1 MFPEYCA
8 LGKHKYNKESRR
20 FGMKKGMWLLALV
33 VSGLLMFT
41 GTGIAGKKSALE
53 EIYAAKTLVVSTDAN
68 YAPQSFLNDKG
79 ELEGFDV
86 SVATEVAKRMGVK
99 IKFITPDWDLI
110 TAGRWG
116 KRWDISVGSMTP
128 TVERKNALL
137 FTLPYYSSPAQFAVH
152 KDNKTIKTIADLA
165 GKTIGIASETTNE
178 RYLQKDLKI
187 EDVTIVFQD
196 WEAGKLKTYPTDAN
210 HIEDLSLGDG
220 LRLDAVFSSKQ
231 TISEAIRNGCGKG
244 CPMRMIGEPPYY
256 EPLSFALDKSRAN
269 SETLVE
275 KLNEV
280 IKSMN
285 EDGTLVKLSEKY
297 YHTNL
302 IPKL

>member
-1 MFPEYCA
+1 M
-8 LGKHKYNKESRR
+8 
-20 FGMKKGMWLLALV
+20 
-33 VSGLLMFT
+33 
-41 GTGIAGKKSALE
+41 AGKSALE
-53 EIYAAKTLVVSTDAN
+53 EIMAAKTIVVSTDAN

-86 SVATEVAKRMGVK
+86 SVAKEVAKRMGVK
-99 IKFITPDWDLI
+99 VKFITPDWDLI
-110 TAGRWG
+110 TAGKWG
-116 KRWDISVGSMTP
+116 KRWDISIGSMTP
-128 TVERKNALL
+128 TKERKNALL

-165 GKTIGIASETTNE
+165 GKTIGIAGETTNE
-178 RYLQKDLKI
+178 RYLQKDLSI
-187 EDVTIVFQD
+187 EDVKIVYQD
-196 WEAGKLKTYPTDAN
+196 WEAGELKTYPTDAN

-220 LRLDAVFSSKQ
+220 LRLDAIFTSRQ
-231 TISEAIRNGCGKG
+231 TVAEAIRSGCGKG
-244 CPMRMIGEPPYY
+244 CPIKMIGEPPYY
-256 EPLSFALDKSRAN
+256 EPLSFALDKSRPN
-269 SETLVE
+269 SQTLVD

-285 EDGTLVKLSEKY
+285 EDGTLVKLSEKF